1 MQLLFSTRRG
11 YFRAPSDIWC
21 LLEERKETTEEKMV
35 KEERFTKALWFIG
48 PFLREGWAS
57 LAHTHPSLRRGYGEG
72 HTLILG
78 TFTTVPKIHEKGKHL
93 GHSVVV
99 ALFFKGLGFFR
110 LFFFFS
116 PPTKGIK
123 SEYQNSLR
131 IYIHHIVVKHTPIL
145 KSRLTVLA
153 FVKWLE
159 LG

>member
-11 YFRAPSDIWC
+11 YFRAPSDIWR

-110 LFFFFS
+110 LFFPPP